1 MKFAID
7 NVIDSWFDGITAAQV
22 TEALAG
28 LKDGETLELSINSPG
43 GDVYEGI
50 AIFNAIREVAKT
62 HPVVVTINGLAASM
76 ASYIALAARTVDGNA
91 VVKASDNSI
100 FMIHNPYTGMYGDY
114 KKFEKTAS
122 YLKQL
127 AGALSGV
134 YQSVSKK
141 AKKIS
146 VLLWTKRRSLSA
158 MKFLKTDL
166 QMNLKNMQLQNKM
179 MMPTLRLLKAVMRLL

>member
-7 NVIDSWFDGITAAQV
+7 NVIDGWLDGITAAQV

-62 HPVVVTINGLAASM
+62 HPVVVTINGLAASRQVT
-76 ASYIALAARTVDGNA
+76 SRL
-91 VVKASDNSI
+91 
-100 FMIHNPYTGMYGDY
+100 
-114 KKFEKTAS
+114 
-122 YLKQL
+122 QL
-127 AGALSGV
+127 GQL
-134 YQSVSKK
+134 
-141 AKKIS
+141 
-146 VLLWTKRRSLSA
+146 TA

-166 QMNLKNMQLQNKM
+166 QMNLKNLQLQNKTM
-179 MMPTLRLLKAVMRLL
+179 LPTRRLLKAVMRLS